1 MFGFYG
7 EDTQSHVSHLIFECI
22 VKSFFLSYEAPGAR
36 VSHLCLGSMVSAFN
50 PMFLISF
57 FECIAKSFCFLSSLG

>member
-50 PMFLISF
+50 PMFPNH
-57 FECIAKSFCFLSSLG
+57 FLSAVPSLSVF